1 MSFLKTG
8 CARRVIPAVFY
19 NKKDISADL
28 SQYLKSIS
36 YTDNMT
42 GEADDLQIVL
52 ADVEHLWSGGW
63 MPELGAKLDVS
74 WLLKDWEINGVPTSF
89 HAGIFEVDEVSCT
102 FGPSQADIKAVSIP
116 DNNTLRGVEHTRVW
130 EKATLQKVCKDIADS
145 CQLELSYEP
154 DYEVNYDRVEQSEE
168 SDLAFLTKLCRD
180 AGLALKIYNEK
191 LVIFDESVYEQA
203 ASVLTISA
211 TQSDLFG
218 GTRFIRKLRDT
229 YKACHVKYQR
239 GEDKQLIEFTFSA
252 PDKSEGKILQVK
264 EEVSSIAEAERLAK
278 KRLREKNCEEVTG
291 SFNCIGN
298 PALVASSTVNVVGF
312 GAFDGKY
319 IVTRAQHD
327 ISSSGYRCSVDIR
340 RCLNG
345 Y

>member
-1 MSFLKTG
+1 MSLFKSTEV
-8 CARRVIPAVFY
+8 RRLVPVVLY

-28 SQYLKSIS
+28 SRYLKSIS
-36 YTDNMT
+36 YTDNIS
-42 GEADDLQIVL
+42 GEADDLQITL
-52 ADVEHLWSGGW
+52 ADIEHLWSGSW

-74 WLLKDWEINGVPTSF
+74 WLLKNWELDGVPSVF
-89 HAGIFEVDEVSCT
+89 RAGLFEIDEVSCS
-102 FGPSQADIKAVSIP
+102 FGPSEADIKAVSIP
-116 DNNTLRGVEHTRVW
+116 NDNTLRGVEHTKVW
-130 EKATLQKVCKDIADS
+130 EKATLKKVCTDIADS
-145 CQLELSYEP
+145 CKLELVYEP
-154 DYEVNYDRVEQSEE
+154 RYEITYDRVEQSEE
-168 SDLAFLTKLCRD
+168 SDLSFLLRLCRD
-180 AGLALKIYNEK
+180 AGLALKVYSEK
-191 LVIFDESVYEQA
+191 LVIFEESVYEQSA
-203 ASVLTISA
+203 PVLTISA
-211 TQSDLFG
+211 ISSNLSS

-229 YKACHVKYQR
+229 YKACHVKYQKSK
-239 GEDKQLIEFTFSA
+239 DKQLIEFTFTA
-252 PDKSEGKILQVK
+252 PDKKEGKILQVK

-298 PALVASSTVNVVGF
+298 PALVASSTINVVGF

-319 IVTRAQHD
+319 IITRAQHD

>member
-89 HAGIFEVDEVSCT
+89 HAGMFEVDEVSCT

-116 DNNTLRGVEHTRVW
+116 DNNTLRGVEHTKVW

-154 DYEVNYDRVEQSEE
+154 DYEVNY
-168 SDLAFLTKLCRD
+168 
-180 AGLALKIYNEK
+180 
-191 LVIFDESVYEQA
+191 
-203 ASVLTISA
+203 
-211 TQSDLFG
+211 
-218 GTRFIRKLRDT
+218 
-229 YKACHVKYQR
+229 
-239 GEDKQLIEFTFSA
+239 
-252 PDKSEGKILQVK
+252 
-264 EEVSSIAEAERLAK
+264 
-278 KRLREKNCEEVTG
+278 
-291 SFNCIGN
+291 IG
-298 PALVASSTVNVVGF
+298 
-312 GAFDGKY
+312 
-319 IVTRAQHD
+319 
-327 ISSSGYRCSVDIR
+327 
-340 RCLNG
+340 
-345 Y
+345 

>member
-89 HAGIFEVDEVSCT
+89 HAGMFEVDEVSCT

-116 DNNTLRGVEHTRVW
+116 DNNTLRGVEHTKVW

-203 ASVLTISA
+203 VPVLTISA
-211 TQSDLFG
+211 TQSDLSG

-298 PALVASSTVNVVGF
+298 PSLVASSTVNVVGF

-319 IVTRAQHD
+319 IITRAQHD